1 MEAAP
6 ALQSGEIIAS
16 NEQEASCATA
26 GEAAWVSLVML
37 VPLAGINGS
46 GVMLQYRIRIDR
58 QADFSML
65 TAQMFME
72 HIDGEVFVFSRS
84 AA

>member
-1 MEAAP
+1 
-6 ALQSGEIIAS
+6 
-16 NEQEASCATA
+16 
-26 GEAAWVSLVML
+26 ML